1 MVRVDVGVTMPELP
15 EVETVR
21 RGLSPVLVG
30 RRIEQCQVRRPDL
43 RWPFPAELDSR
54 LINRSIQQVARR
66 NKHLLIRLDDG
77 NTLMVHLGMSGRITI
92 YPAIDT
98 NRAEAGQGKHDHF
111 VLGFDDGS
119 LLVYTDPRRFGSI
132 DHVATVGESEH
143 PRLSNL
149 GPEPTDAG
157 FDAALLA
164 SRLRGRM
171 GAIKIALLDQRVIAG
186 LGNIYVC
193 EALHRAQISP
203 RRRADSVAG
212 ANSDRLTKRVIRLT
226 DGIVTVIDEAIAAGG
241 STLRDF
247 AGVDGTLGYF
257 PHSFTVY
264 DREGDDCPRSD
275 CDGVVAR
282 IVQSGRS
289 TFYCPQCQR

>member
-1 MVRVDVGVTMPELP
+1 MPELP

-30 RRIEQCQVRRPDL
+30 RRIEQCEVRRPDL
-43 RWPFPAELDSR
+43 RWPFPAQLDSR
-54 LINRSIQQVARR
+54 LVNRSIYQIGRR

-92 YPAIDT
+92 YGATDVG
-98 NRAEAGQGKHDHF
+98 RANAGRGKHDHF

-132 DHVATVGESEH
+132 DHVETAGESEH
-143 PRLSNL
+143 PRLRDL

-157 FDAALLA
+157 FDAAVLS
-164 SRLRGRM
+164 SRLRGRP
-171 GAIKIALLDQRVIAG
+171 GAIKITLLDQRVIAG

-193 EALHRAQISP
+193 EALHRAGISP

-212 ANSDRLTKRVIRLT
+212 GDKNRITKRVTRLS
-226 DGIVTVIDEAIAAGG
+226 DGIVSVIDEAIAAGG

-257 PHSFTVY
+257 PHSFAVY
-264 DREGDDCPRSD
+264 DREGIDCSQSD

-289 TFYCPQCQR
+289 TFYCPDCQR

>member
-1 MVRVDVGVTMPELP
+1 MPELP

-21 RGLSPVLVG
+21 RGLQPVLIG
-30 RRIEQCQVRRPDL
+30 RRIEQCEVRRPDL
-43 RWPFPAELDSR
+43 RWPFPPELDSR
-54 LINRSIQQVARR
+54 LVSRSIQEVARR

-92 YPAIDT
+92 YGATDAG
-98 NRAEAGQGKHDHF
+98 RASAGRGKHDHF

-119 LLVYTDPRRFGSI
+119 LFVYTDPRRFGSI
-132 DHVATVGESEH
+132 DHVRTVGESGH
-143 PRLSNL
+143 PRLSEL

-157 FDAALLA
+157 FDATLLA
-164 SRLRGRM
+164 SRLRGRS
-171 GAIKIALLDQRVIAG
+171 GAIKIVLLDQRVIAG

-193 EALHRAQISP
+193 EALHRAGISP
-203 RRRADSVAG
+203 RRRAESVAG
-212 ANSDRLTKRVIRLT
+212 ANAGRITKRVQRLT
-226 DGIVTVIDEAIAAGG
+226 DGIVSVIDEAIAAGG

-257 PHSFTVY
+257 PHSFAVY
-264 DREGDDCPRSD
+264 DREGVDCPRSD
-275 CDGVVAR
+275 CDTVIVR

-289 TFYCPQCQR
+289 TFYCPNCQR